1 MNDNRR
7 QAPRINLG
15 PEHTVQFTAG
25 GHAFQGIRV
34 SNLSE
39 GGCFLTVPRASAGVF
54 RNGTLLEQLRLE
66 GPGLPP
72 DSLTGV
78 VAFAM
83 AASPGLPVVGLGVRF
98 VTLPESVEGE
108 LRRFVEAAL
117 ARIRGE
123 AP

>member
-7 QAPRINLG
+7 QAPRISLG

-25 GHAFQGIRV
+25 GHAFQGIRI

-39 GGCFLTVPRASAGVF
+39 GGCFLAVPRSSAGVF
-54 RNGTLLEQLRLE
+54 RNGTLLEQFRLE

-83 AASPGLPVVGLGVRF
+83 GASPGLPVVGLGVRF
-98 VTLPESVEGE
+98 VALPESIQGE
-108 LRRFVEAAL
+108 LRRFVDEAL
-117 ARIRGE
+117 GRIRGE
-123 AP
+123 TP